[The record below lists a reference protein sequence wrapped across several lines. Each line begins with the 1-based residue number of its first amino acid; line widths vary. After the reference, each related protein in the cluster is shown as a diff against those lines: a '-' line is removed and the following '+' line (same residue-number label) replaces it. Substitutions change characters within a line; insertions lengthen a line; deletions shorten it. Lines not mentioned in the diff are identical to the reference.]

1 MNETAVNNF
10 DDHSKVV
17 SEQTR
22 LWGPQKVQIY
32 VFFLQSAIGKNVFL
46 DIQL

>member
-32 VFFLQSAIGKNVFL
+32 VVSFAIHNRKKH
-46 DIQL
+46 IP

>member
-32 VFFLQSAIGKNVFL
+32 GFFFAIRNRKKR
-46 DIQL
+46 IP